1 MLIALYEY
9 NVSKKGGRMKMK
21 ISIIIG
27 FACFSLTAHVLNA
40 ETVDSY
46 IEKGNEYVKN
56 ENFNEAIECYTE
68 ALKSLPN
75 DAQIHYNL
83 GVAYGRNGM
92 WDKAIQA
99 FEKVSELNPNHTN
112 NYYNLGIA
120 YGNIG
125 KWNLA
130 YKTFK
135 KLVQLQPKDSDA
147 HYNIALIG
155 VVLNDKKIIEEEYK
169 ILGKIAPDLALK
181 IEDMLNRA
189 NLSIV

>member
-1 MLIALYEY
+1 
-9 NVSKKGGRMKMK
+9 
-21 ISIIIG
+21 
-27 FACFSLTAHVLNA
+27 
-40 ETVDSY
+40 
-46 IEKGNEYVKN
+46 
-56 ENFNEAIECYTE
+56 
-68 ALKSLPN
+68 
-75 DAQIHYNL
+75 
-83 GVAYGRNGM
+83 VAYGRNGM